1 MVAASAGFSKACA
14 LLIENGASIY
24 VRDQNGE

>member
-14 LLIENGASIY
+14 LLIENGANISI
-24 VRDQNGE
+24 RDQNGE